1 MNTIQSKAGSPN
13 FKEKTHQSPSN
24 FRFFLKL
31 EKTEELRKNF
41 ARSKIKLVCLSDF
54 QHLLPVAVQMNY
66 IKQEDIEV
74 IKKWRSDPGNWGKTL

>member
-31 EKTEELRKNF
+31 EKTEELRKDLKKTFPDF
-41 ARSKIKLVCLSDF
+41 A
-54 QHLLPVAVQMNY
+54 
-66 IKQEDIEV
+66 ED
-74 IKKWRSDPGNWGKTL
+74 